1 MKKFYLWF
9 VAVAA
14 IFFVLGGCA
23 SSTSTANTQTPLK
36 DTDAASEDVQIRIGA
51 LKGPTSI
58 GLVKL
63 IHEQDNSPYSFTME
77 TQADVLISGI
87 ASGDLDIALIPAN
100 VASVLYKKTGSGIAV
115 IDINTLGVLYMVSG
129 NKDISTIE
137 DLAGKTVYTTGAG
150 TTPEYVLRYL
160 LSAKGLSDSVNIEFK
175 SEATEVAAQLSADPS
190 CVGMLPQP
198 FVTAALAQN
207 DQLSI
212 VLDMTK
218 EWDALERGSRL
229 VTGVTVVRKA
239 FLEEHKEAV
248 TKFLTEHKEAVD
260 FVITDTATAAE
271 YTVNAGIIEKAPV
284 AEKAIPFCNIV
295 CISGTEMKDA
305 LSGYLK
311 VLYDQDPASVGGEM
325 PSDDFYW
332 MGE

>member
-1 MKKFYLWF
+1 MRKFF
-9 VAVAA
+9 VLLIAA
-14 IFFVLGGCA
+14 MAMLFVLGGCA
-23 SSTSTANTQTPLK
+23 SAASQNTQTAPD
-36 DTDAASEDVQIRIGA
+36 DTEAVSEDTQIRIGA

-58 GLVKL
+58 GLVRL
-63 IHEQDNSPYSFTME
+63 IHEQEEYPYSFTME

-87 ASGDLDIALIPAN
+87 ASSDLDIALIPAN
-100 VASVLYKKTGSGIAV
+100 VASVLYKKTGGGIAV

-129 NKDISTIE
+129 NKDITSLE
-137 DLAGKTVYTTGAG
+137 DLAGTTVYTTGAG

-160 LSAKGLSDSVNIEFK
+160 LSAKGLSDSVKIEFK
-175 SEATEVAAQLSADPS
+175 SEAAEVAAQLAADPS

-218 EWDALERGSRL
+218 EWDALNNGSRL

-248 TKFLTEHKEAVD
+248 LKFLADHAQSVD
-260 FVITDTATAAE
+260 FVNSDTETAAE
-271 YTVNAGIIEKAPV
+271 YTVEAGIIEKAPV
-284 AEKAIPFCNIV
+284 AMKAIPFCNIV
-295 CISGTEMKDA
+295 CIKGSEMKDA

-311 VLYDQDPASVGGEM
+311 ILFDQDPASVGGEL
-325 PSDDFYW
+325 PSDDFYGI
-332 MGE
+332 GE